1 MNGEK
6 SRLFPP
12 TPPPYIRWSLLSSTT
27 FFCFFWALPAA
38 GPFQSQPWHKSR
50 AFFSPQRESSPHP
63 NTLLIKISPTAS
75 LPSWIP
81 NQYFKA
87 LFFYRKNPYSPLL
100 STLCTV
106 SNRNPHFS
114 FLPTYFFFFCNY
126 KVWWSSF
133 RAIEGEVLHLPFWVE
148 WRPSHL
154 FPRAED

>member
-1 MNGEK
+1 MDGEK
-6 SRLFPP
+6 SRLFSP
-12 TPPPYIRWSLLSSTT
+12 TPPPYIHTLELA
-27 FFCFFWALPAA
+27 FFNNFFLFFF
-38 GPFQSQPWHKSR
+38 GRYQPQAHFKDKSR
-50 AFFSPQRESSPHP
+50 AFFPPQRESSPHP

-81 NQYFKA
+81 NQYFEA

-106 SNRNPHFS
+106 VSNRNPTFL
-114 FLPTYFFFFCNY
+114 FLPLTFFFFFCMIIT
-126 KVWWSSF
+126 KCGD
-133 RAIEGEVLHLPFWVE
+133 RRLGEALHLPFWVE